1 VTVVAGRAS
10 LRPRV
15 RIDAAV
21 IGPGLALAAMIV
33 VYSVLSPHFLTVSN
47 FTNVLVQCSP
57 LLILAAG
64 QTFPI
69 LMGGLDLSQG
79 SIVSLVSVVTAGVML
94 DRGLGLAAIAGI
106 GSGVLVGLANVV
118 LIGRFRIQPFIVTL
132 GMLYMIAGAAMVYSG
147 GSSLFGLP
155 QPDVDTFFW
164 LCGMPVSEAD
174 ASVIP

>member
-1 VTVVAGRAS
+1 
-10 LRPRV
+10 
-15 RIDAAV
+15 
-21 IGPGLALAAMIV
+21 MII

-94 DRGLGLAAIAGI
+94 DHGLGLAAVAGI
-106 GSGVLVGLANVV
+106 GSGVLVGLANGT
-118 LIGRFRIQPFIVTL
+118 LIGRFQIQPFIVTL

-155 QPDVDTFFW
+155 QPDVDIFFW
-164 LCGMPVSEAD
+164 FGGGFLRTG
-174 ASVIP
+174 ASTPHHRRDPHRNQSSRVDQNSDWQGRLRRWRK

>member
-1 VTVVAGRAS
+1 
-10 LRPRV
+10 
-15 RIDAAV
+15 
-21 IGPGLALAAMIV
+21 MIV

-94 DRGLGLAAIAGI
+94 DHGLGLATIAHD
-106 GSGVLVGLANVV
+106 VTPDLARADHRAQVH
-118 LIGRFRIQPFIVTL
+118 GRP
-132 GMLYMIAGAAMVYSG
+132 
-147 GSSLFGLP
+147 
-155 QPDVDTFFW
+155 
-164 LCGMPVSEAD
+164 
-174 ASVIP
+174 